1 MFFIQNADVPRG
13 TIGFMRIISLIIIS
27 LCLLACNKP
36 EKNPELRDPIHSA
49 IEAELKATDVAIAGE
64 QKTLADH
71 EKTLADVVPQTG
83 QIKYAQKRV
92 RESKERLTK
101 LLQEKQYLEL
111 KKKARARD
119 SKKSY
124 LAAFKKGETWPD
136 PKEWDSYQAEER
148 LRKAKRTWDVQ
159 ERIKQAGLGNE
170 KAGSA
175 PAPSGH

>member
-1 MFFIQNADVPRG
+1 
-13 TIGFMRIISLIIIS
+13 MRIISLIIIS
-27 LCLLACNKP
+27 LCLFACNKP
-36 EKNPELRDPIHSA
+36 EKNPELRDPIYSA
-49 IEAELKATDVAIAGE
+49 IEAELKATEVAIAGE
-64 QKTLADH
+64 EKTLADH
-71 EKTLADVVPQTG
+71 EKTLANVVPQTG

-92 RESKERLTK
+92 AESKNKLSK

-111 KKKARARD
+111 KKKARVREA
-119 SKKSY
+119 KKTY
-124 LAAFKKGETWPD
+124 LAAFKKGESWPN
-136 PKEWDSYQAEER
+136 PKEWESFQAEER